1 MSAQTP
7 TRRLTQLDLVKMR
20 AAGEKIAMLTCY
32 DASFA
37 KACEAAGI
45 DIILIGDSLGMVIQG
60 HDSTLPVTVEH
71 IAYHTASVA
80 RACQRPLI
88 LADMPFGSY
97 QESPQVAFRNAVPL
111 MAAGA
116 QMVKI
121 EGGAGMADTTRYL
134 VARGISVCAHV

>member
-71 IAYHTASVA
+71 IAYH
-80 RACQRPLI
+80 
-88 LADMPFGSY
+88 
-97 QESPQVAFRNAVPL
+97 
-111 MAAGA
+111 
-116 QMVKI
+116 KI
-121 EGGAGMADTTRYL
+121 GR
-134 VARGISVCAHV
+134 AHV